1 MSRFSGGVWEYAQTG
16 EDGYTIY
23 AMEAWKVERAI
34 AEVLTGSYRDSSR
47 EAAANA
53 RLMSFAPD
61 MFKYLVQVLNEYDLE
76 PDLEGDIMLLIE
88 DINGGQL

>member
-1 MSRFSGGVWEYAQTG
+1 MVWEYAQTG

-23 AMEAWKVERAI
+23 AMEAGKVKRAI
-34 AEVLTGSYRDSSR
+34 AEVLTGGYRDSSR
-47 EAAANA
+47 EAAVNA
-53 RLMSFAPD
+53 RLISFAPD

-76 PDLEGDIMLLIE
+76 PDLEGDIMWLIE

>member
-1 MSRFSGGVWEYAQTG
+1 MVWEYAQNG
-16 EDGYTIY
+16 EDG
-23 AMEAWKVERAI
+23 
-34 AEVLTGSYRDSSR
+34 YRDSSR

-76 PDLEGDIMLLIE
+76 PDLEGDIMWLIE